1 MLVRS
6 VDPPDQPLPAGTTLL
21 LDRGPFSVADELA
34 LMREHAVDVVVTKD
48 SGGHLTEAKLTA
60 ARELGIPVVL
70 VRRPAAARRGQTVA
84 TVEEALAWV
93 RRRVTARA

>member
-1 MLVRS
+1 M
-6 VDPPDQPLPAGTTLL
+6 
-21 LDRGPFSVADELA
+21 
-34 LMREHAVDVVVTKD
+34 TKD
-48 SGGHLTEAKLTA
+48 TGGDLTAAKLTA

-70 VRRPAAARRGQTVA
+70 VRRPPLPDGVETVA